1 MELYIDFSIQRNII
15 QFGTRN
21 TKESRVYMLFT
32 NKDIRKLIIPL
43 IIEQFLTVFVG
54 MADTV
59 MVSQTGEAAIS
70 AVSLVD
76 TVNVLLINIFAALAN
91 GGAVVAG
98 QFLGH
103 KNRKESCSVANQM
116 LVFAS
121 ICSVVVMAIAIGFH
135 NVLLHGIFGKVS
147 SDVMSAAKT
156 YLLITAL
163 SIPFI
168 AIYNAGA
175 ALFRA
180 MGNSK
185 VTMVVTFIMNT
196 INIIGN
202 AVLIFGFHMGVAG
215 VAIPTTVSRIIA
227 AIIIVVMLFNGERD
241 ISLKGCFKFK
251 LDGSI
256 IKKILYIGVPNG
268 LENSMFQLGK
278 IVVLSLVATFG
289 TPAIAA
295 NAVGNTI
302 AMFQIIPG
310 LAIGMAMLSVTA
322 QCVGAQ
328 DYDQVKYYN
337 KKLMK
342 IAYVTMILIN
352 IIVVAVLPILIKLYN
367 LGTEAAEITWWIV
380 IFHAICACLIW
391 PLSFCLPNTLRAA
404 NDVKFC
410 LVVSVISMWAV
421 RIAPSY
427 ILADNLGLG
436 VKGVW
441 IAMILDWCVRSVF
454 FGVHYRRGRWIPK
467 QYRKIGK
474 VN

>member
-1 MELYIDFSIQRNII
+1 
-15 QFGTRN
+15 
-21 TKESRVYMLFT
+21 MLFT
-32 NKDIRKLIIPL
+32 NKDIKRLIIPL
-43 IIEQFLTVFVG
+43 IVEQFLSVFVG

-91 GGAVVAG
+91 GGAIVAG

-103 KNRKESCSVANQM
+103 KNRKASCNVANQL
-116 LVFAS
+116 LVFATIS
-121 ICSVVVMAIAIGFH
+121 SVVIMVVTMVFH
-135 NVLLHGIFGKVS
+135 NALLHGVFGKIS
-147 SDVMSAAKT
+147 TEVMSAARI

-185 VTMVVTFIMNT
+185 ITMIVTLIMNA

-215 VAIPTTVSRIIA
+215 VAIPTTVSRFVA
-227 AIIIVVMLFNGERD
+227 AVIIVALLFNEKRD
-241 ISLKGCFKFK
+241 ITLKGFFKFK
-251 LDGSI
+251 LDGNI
-256 IKKILYIGVPNG
+256 VKKILYIGVPNG
-268 LENSMFQLGK
+268 LENSMFQFGK

-289 TPAIAA
+289 TSAIAA

-302 AMFQIIPG
+302 ALFQIIPG
-310 LAIGMAMLSVTA
+310 TAIGMAMLSVTA

-328 DYDQVKYYN
+328 DYEQVKYYH

-342 IAYVTMILIN
+342 IAYGAMILIN
-352 IIVVAVLPILIKLYN
+352 IVAIAILPFLIKLYN
-367 LGTEAAEITWWIV
+367 LGTEAAEIAEWII
-380 IFHAICACLIW
+380 IFHAVCACFIW
-391 PLSFCLPNTLRAA
+391 PLSFCVPNTLRAA

-410 LVVSVISMWAV
+410 LIVSVVSMWAV

-427 ILADNLGLG
+427 ILAKNFGLG
-436 VKGVW
+436 VKGIW
-441 IAMILDWCVRSVF
+441 IAMVLDWCVRSVLF
-454 FGVHYRRGRWIPK
+454 AIHYKREKWIPEYYK
-467 QYRKIGK
+467 KK
-474 VN
+474 VEI

>member
-1 MELYIDFSIQRNII
+1 
-15 QFGTRN
+15 
-21 TKESRVYMLFT
+21 MLFT
-32 NKDIRKLIIPL
+32 NKDLKKLIIPL
-43 IIEQFLTVFVG
+43 IIEQFLTVLVG

-76 TVNVLLINIFAALAN
+76 TVNVLLINIFAALAT

-103 KNRKESCSVANQM
+103 KNRQEACSVANQ
-116 LVFAS
+116 LLLFATIAS
-121 ICSVVVMAIAIGFH
+121 TAIMGLTIGFH
-135 NVLLHGIFGKVS
+135 NILLHRVFGKIS
-147 SDVMSAAKT
+147 SDVMSAARI

-180 MGNSK
+180 MGNSRI
-185 VTMVVTFIMNT
+185 TMIVTFIMNAV
-196 INIIGN
+196 NVAGN
-202 AVLIFGFHMGVAG
+202 AILIFGFHMGVAG
-215 VAIPTTVSRIIA
+215 VAIPTTVSRMIA
-227 AIIIVVMLFNGERD
+227 AAVIVAMLFNEKRD
-241 ISLKGCFKFK
+241 ITLKGHFKFK
-251 LDGSI
+251 LDGKI

-289 TPAIAA
+289 TSAIAA

-310 LAIGMAMLSVTA
+310 MAIGMAMVSVTA

-328 DYDQVKYYN
+328 DYDQVRYYN
-337 KKLMK
+337 KKLLK
-342 IAYVTMILIN
+342 IAYSAMILVN
-352 IIVVAVLPILIKLYN
+352 VIVIAILPFLIKLYN
-367 LGTEAAEITWWIV
+367 LGTEAAGITRWI
-380 IFHAICACLIW
+380 ITFHAICACLIW
-391 PLSFCLPNTLRAA
+391 PLSFSIPNTLRAA

-410 LVVSVISMWAV
+410 LVLSVISMWAV

-427 ILADNLGLG
+427 ILAGNLGLG

-441 IAMILDWCVRSVF
+441 MAMVMDWCVRAVF
-454 FGVHYRRGRWIPK
+454 FAIHYKREKWIPEKYRRKR
-467 QYRKIGK
+467 GK
-474 VN
+474 

>member
-1 MELYIDFSIQRNII
+1 
-15 QFGTRN
+15 
-21 TKESRVYMLFT
+21 MLFT

-43 IIEQFLTVFVG
+43 IIEQFLTVLVG
-54 MADTV
+54 MADTI
-59 MVSQTGEAAIS
+59 MVSQAGEAAIS

-76 TVNVLLINIFAALAN
+76 TVNVLLINVFTALAN

-103 KNRKESCSVANQM
+103 KNRNESCKVANQ
-116 LVFAS
+116 LLIFAS
-121 ICSVVVMAIAIGFH
+121 IFSTVVMVVMIGLH
-135 NVLLHGIFGKVS
+135 NLILHGAFGDIS
-147 SDVMSAAKT
+147 EDVMDSAKI

-185 VTMVVTFIMNT
+185 ITMVVTLIMNA
-196 INIIGN
+196 INVIGN
-202 AVLIFGFHMGVAG
+202 AILIFGLRMGVAG
-215 VAIPTTVSRIIA
+215 VAIPTTASRIIA
-227 AIIIVVMLFNGERD
+227 AMIIIALLFNEKRD
-241 ISLKGCFKFK
+241 ITLKGFFKCK
-251 LDGSI
+251 LELSVV
-256 IKKILYIGVPNG
+256 KKILYIGVPNG
-268 LENSMFQLGK
+268 LENSMFQFGK

-289 TPAIAA
+289 TSAIAA

-310 LAIGMAMLSVTA
+310 IAIGMAMVSVTA

-328 DYDQVKYYN
+328 DYEQVKYYN
-337 KKLMK
+337 KKLIK
-342 IAYVTMILIN
+342 IAYGAMLLIN
-352 IIVVAVLPILIKLYN
+352 AIVVAILPLILKLYN
-367 LGTEAAEITWWIV
+367 LGTEAAEITQWII

-391 PLSFCLPNTLRAA
+391 PLSFCIPNTLRAA

-410 LVVSVISMWAV
+410 MVVSIISMWVV

-427 ILADNLGLG
+427 VLAGNLGLG

-441 IAMILDWCVRSVF
+441 IGMILDWCVRSLF
-454 FGVHYRRGRWIPK
+454 FVIHYKREKWIPK
-467 QYRKIGK
+467 QYRKVTK
-474 VN
+474 NN

>member
-1 MELYIDFSIQRNII
+1 
-15 QFGTRN
+15 
-21 TKESRVYMLFT
+21 MLFT
-32 NKDIRKLIIPL
+32 NKDLKKLIIPL
-43 IIEQFLTVFVG
+43 IIEQFLTVLVG

-76 TVNVLLINIFAALAN
+76 TVNVLLINIFAALAT

-103 KNRKESCSVANQM
+103 KNRQEACSVANQ
-116 LVFAS
+116 LLLFATIAS
-121 ICSVVVMAIAIGFH
+121 TAIMGLTVGFH
-135 NVLLHGIFGKVS
+135 NILLHRVFGKIS
-147 SDVMSAAKT
+147 SDVMSAARI

-180 MGNSK
+180 MGNSRI
-185 VTMVVTFIMNT
+185 TMIVTFIMNAV
-196 INIIGN
+196 NVAGN
-202 AVLIFGFHMGVAG
+202 AILIFGFHMGVAG
-215 VAIPTTVSRIIA
+215 VAIPTTVSRMIA
-227 AIIIVVMLFNGERD
+227 AAVIVAMLFNEKRD
-241 ISLKGCFKFK
+241 ITLKGHFKFK
-251 LDGSI
+251 LDGKI

-289 TPAIAA
+289 TSAIAA

-310 LAIGMAMLSVTA
+310 MAIGMAMVSVTA

-328 DYDQVKYYN
+328 DYDQVRYYN
-337 KKLMK
+337 KKLLK
-342 IAYVTMILIN
+342 IAYSAMILVN
-352 IIVVAVLPILIKLYN
+352 VIVIAILPFLIKLYN
-367 LGTEAAEITWWIV
+367 LGTEAAGITRWI
-380 IFHAICACLIW
+380 ITFHAICACLIW
-391 PLSFCLPNTLRAA
+391 PLSFSIPNTLRAA

-410 LVVSVISMWAV
+410 LVLSVISMWAV

-427 ILADNLGLG
+427 ILAGNLGLG

-441 IAMILDWCVRSVF
+441 IAMVMDWCVRAVF
-454 FGVHYRRGRWIPK
+454 FAIHYKREKWIPEKYRRK
-467 QYRKIGK
+467 QGK
-474 VN
+474 

>member
-1 MELYIDFSIQRNII
+1 
-15 QFGTRN
+15 
-21 TKESRVYMLFT
+21 MLFT
-32 NKDIRKLIIPL
+32 NKDLKKLIIPL
-43 IIEQFLTVFVG
+43 IIEQFLTVLVG

-76 TVNVLLINIFAALAN
+76 TVNVLLINIFAALAT

-103 KNRKESCSVANQM
+103 KNRQEACSVANQ
-116 LVFAS
+116 LLLFATIAS
-121 ICSVVVMAIAIGFH
+121 TAIMGLTIGFH
-135 NVLLHGIFGKVS
+135 NILLHRVFGKIS
-147 SDVMSAAKT
+147 SDVMSAARI

-180 MGNSK
+180 MGNSRI
-185 VTMVVTFIMNT
+185 TMIVTFIMNAV
-196 INIIGN
+196 NVAGN
-202 AVLIFGFHMGVAG
+202 AILIFGFHMGVAG
-215 VAIPTTVSRIIA
+215 VAIPTTVSRMIA
-227 AIIIVVMLFNGERD
+227 AAVIVAMLFNEKRD
-241 ISLKGCFKFK
+241 ITLKGHFKIK
-251 LDGSI
+251 LDGKI

-289 TPAIAA
+289 TSAIAA

-310 LAIGMAMLSVTA
+310 MAIGMAMVSVTA

-328 DYDQVKYYN
+328 DYDQVRYYN
-337 KKLMK
+337 KKLLK
-342 IAYVTMILIN
+342 IAYLAMILVN
-352 IIVVAVLPILIKLYN
+352 VIVIAILPFLIKLYN
-367 LGTEAAEITWWIV
+367 LGTEAAGITRWI
-380 IFHAICACLIW
+380 ITFHAICACLIW
-391 PLSFCLPNTLRAA
+391 PLSFSIPNTLRAA

-410 LVVSVISMWAV
+410 LVLSVISMWAV

-427 ILADNLGLG
+427 ILAGNLGLG

-441 IAMILDWCVRSVF
+441 IAMVMDWCVRAVF
-454 FGVHYRRGRWIPK
+454 FAIHYKREKWIPEKYRRK
-467 QYRKIGK
+467 QGK
-474 VN
+474 

>member
-1 MELYIDFSIQRNII
+1 
-15 QFGTRN
+15 
-21 TKESRVYMLFT
+21 MLFT
-32 NKDIRKLIIPL
+32 NKDLKKLIIPL
-43 IIEQFLTVFVG
+43 IIEQFLTVLVG

-76 TVNVLLINIFAALAN
+76 TVNVLLINIFAALAT

-103 KNRKESCSVANQM
+103 KNREEACNVANQ
-116 LVFAS
+116 LLIFAIIS
-121 ICSVVVMAIAIGFH
+121 STVVMGLTIGFH
-135 NVLLHGIFGKVS
+135 NILLHGVFGKIS
-147 SDVMSAAKT
+147 SDVMSAARI

-163 SIPFI
+163 SVPFI

-180 MGNSK
+180 MGNSRI
-185 VTMVVTFIMNT
+185 TMIVTFIMNA
-196 INIIGN
+196 INVVGN
-202 AVLIFGFHMGVAG
+202 AILIFGFHMGVVG
-215 VAIPTTVSRIIA
+215 VALPTTVSRMIA
-227 AIIIVVMLFNGERD
+227 AVIIVAMLFNEKRD
-241 ISLKGCFKFK
+241 ITLKGYFKFK
-251 LDGSI
+251 LNGKI

-289 TPAIAA
+289 TSAIAA

-310 LAIGMAMLSVTA
+310 MAIGMAMVSVTA

-328 DYDQVKYYN
+328 DYEQVRYYN
-337 KKLMK
+337 KKLIK
-342 IAYVTMILIN
+342 IAYAAIIFVN
-352 IIVVAVLPILIKLYN
+352 IIVVAILPLLIKLYN
-367 LGTEAAEITWWIV
+367 LGVEAADIARWII
-380 IFHAICACLIW
+380 IFHAICACFIW
-391 PLSFCLPNTLRAA
+391 PLSFSIPNTLRAA

-410 LVVSVISMWAV
+410 LVLSAISMWAV

-436 VKGVW
+436 VKGIW
-441 IAMILDWCVRSVF
+441 IAMVMDWCVRAVF
-454 FGVHYRRGRWIPK
+454 FVIHYKKEKWIPEKYRRK
-467 QYRKIGK
+467 FGK
-474 VN
+474 

>member
-1 MELYIDFSIQRNII
+1 
-15 QFGTRN
+15 
-21 TKESRVYMLFT
+21 MLFT

-43 IIEQFLTVFVG
+43 IIEQFLTVLVG
-54 MADTV
+54 MADTI
-59 MVSQTGEAAIS
+59 MVSQAGEAAIS

-76 TVNVLLINIFAALAN
+76 TVNVLLINVFTALAN

-103 KNRKESCSVANQM
+103 KNRNESCKVANQ
-116 LVFAS
+116 LLIFAS
-121 ICSVVVMAIAIGFH
+121 IFSTVVMVFLIGLH
-135 NVLLHGIFGKVS
+135 NLILHGAFGDIS
-147 SDVMSAAKT
+147 EDVMDSAKI

-185 VTMVVTFIMNT
+185 ITMVVTLIMNA
-196 INIIGN
+196 INVIGN
-202 AVLIFGFHMGVAG
+202 AILIFGLRMGVAG

-227 AIIIVVMLFNGERD
+227 AMIIIALLFNEKRD
-241 ISLKGCFKFK
+241 ITLKGFFKCK
-251 LDGSI
+251 LELSVV
-256 IKKILYIGVPNG
+256 KKILYIGVPNG
-268 LENSMFQLGK
+268 LENSMFQFGK

-289 TPAIAA
+289 TSAIAA

-310 LAIGMAMLSVTA
+310 IAIGMAMVSVTA

-328 DYDQVKYYN
+328 DYEQVKYYN
-337 KKLMK
+337 KKLIK
-342 IAYVTMILIN
+342 IAYGAMLLIN
-352 IIVVAVLPILIKLYN
+352 AIVVAILPLILKLYN
-367 LGTEAAEITWWIV
+367 LGTEAAEITQWII

-391 PLSFCLPNTLRAA
+391 PVSFCLPNTLRAA

-427 ILADNLGLG
+427 VLAGNLGLG

-441 IAMILDWCVRSVF
+441 IGMILDWCVRSLF
-454 FGVHYRRGRWIPK
+454 FVIHYKREKWIPK
-467 QYRKIGK
+467 QYRKVTK
-474 VN
+474 NN

>member
-1 MELYIDFSIQRNII
+1 
-15 QFGTRN
+15 
-21 TKESRVYMLFT
+21 MLFT

-43 IIEQFLTVFVG
+43 IIEQFLTVLVG
-54 MADTV
+54 MADTI
-59 MVSQTGEAAIS
+59 MVSQAGEAAIS

-76 TVNVLLINIFAALAN
+76 TVNVLLINVFTALAN

-103 KNRKESCSVANQM
+103 KNRKESCKVANQ
-116 LVFAS
+116 LFVFAAIFS
-121 ICSVVVMAIAIGFH
+121 TIVMVGIIGFH
-135 NVLLHGIFGKVS
+135 NLILHGAFGEVS
-147 SDVMSAAKT
+147 VEVMSSAKI

-185 VTMVVTFIMNT
+185 VTMIVTLIMNA
-196 INIIGN
+196 INIAGN
-202 AVLIFGFHMGVAG
+202 AILIFGFHMGVAG
-215 VAIPTTVSRIIA
+215 VAIPTTVSRIVA
-227 AIIIVVMLFNGERD
+227 AVIIVTLLFNEKRD
-241 ISLKGCFKFK
+241 ITLKGFFKFK
-251 LDGSI
+251 LETSI
-256 IKKILYIGVPNG
+256 VKKILYIGVPNG
-268 LENSMFQLGK
+268 LENSMFQFGK

-289 TPAIAA
+289 TSAIAA

-310 LAIGMAMLSVTA
+310 MAIGMAMVSVTA

-328 DYDQVKYYN
+328 DYEQVKYYN
-337 KKLMK
+337 KKLIK
-342 IAYVTMILIN
+342 IAYGTMLLIN
-352 IIVVAVLPILIKLYN
+352 AIVVAILPLIIKLYN
-367 LGTEAAEITWWIV
+367 LGTEAAEITQWII

-391 PLSFCLPNTLRAA
+391 PLSFCIPNTLRAA

-410 LVVSVISMWAV
+410 MVVSIISMWVV

-427 ILADNLGLG
+427 VLAGNLGLG

-441 IAMILDWCVRSVF
+441 IGMILDWCARSIF
-454 FGVHYRRGRWIPK
+454 FVIHYKREKWIPE
-467 QYRKIGK
+467 QYRKVTKRIDNVK
-474 VN
+474 

>member
-1 MELYIDFSIQRNII
+1 
-15 QFGTRN
+15 
-21 TKESRVYMLFT
+21 MLFT
-32 NKDIRKLIIPL
+32 NKDIKKLIIPL
-43 IIEQFLTVFVG
+43 IIEQFLSVFVG

-103 KNRKESCSVANQM
+103 KNREESCKVSNQL
-116 LVFAS
+116 LVFATIS
-121 ICSVVVMAIAIGFH
+121 STVVMAVTLGFH
-135 NVLLHGIFGKVS
+135 NILLHGVFGKVND
-147 SDVMSAAKT
+147 DVMSAAKT
-156 YLLITAL
+156 YLFITAL

-185 VTMVVTFIMNT
+185 ITMIVTFIMNS
-196 INIIGN
+196 INIVGN
-202 AVLIFGFHMGVAG
+202 AILIFGFHMGVAG
-215 VAIPTTVSRIIA
+215 VAIPTTISRIVA
-227 AIIIVVMLFNGERD
+227 AVIIVALLFNETRD
-241 ISLKGCFKFK
+241 ITLKGFFKFK
-251 LDGSI
+251 LEGSVV
-256 IKKILYIGVPNG
+256 KKILYIGVPNG

-289 TPAIAA
+289 TSAIAA

-310 LAIGMAMLSVTA
+310 LAIGMAMVSVTA

-328 DYDQVKYYN
+328 DYEQVKYYN
-337 KKLMK
+337 KKLVK
-342 IAYVTMILIN
+342 IAYGAMVLIN
-352 IIVVAVLPILIKLYN
+352 VIVVAILPLLIKLYN
-367 LGTEAAEITWWIV
+367 LGTEAAEITQWII
-380 IFHAICACLIW
+380 IFHAICACFIW

-441 IAMILDWCVRSVF
+441 IAMILDWCVRSIF
-454 FGVHYRRGRWIPK
+454 FVIHYKREKWIPE
-467 QYRKIGK
+467 QFRGK
-474 VN
+474 KA

>member
-1 MELYIDFSIQRNII
+1 
-15 QFGTRN
+15 
-21 TKESRVYMLFT
+21 MLFT
-32 NKDIRKLIIPL
+32 NKDIKKLIIPL
-43 IIEQFLTVFVG
+43 IIEQFLSVFVG

-103 KNRKESCSVANQM
+103 KNREESCKVANQL
-116 LVFAS
+116 LVFATIS
-121 ICSVVVMAIAIGFH
+121 STVVMAVTLGFH
-135 NVLLHGIFGKVS
+135 NILLHGVFGKVND
-147 SDVMSAAKT
+147 DVMSAAKT
-156 YLLITAL
+156 YLFITAL

-185 VTMVVTFIMNT
+185 ITMIVTFIMNS
-196 INIIGN
+196 INIVGN
-202 AVLIFGFHMGVAG
+202 AILIFGFHMGVAG
-215 VAIPTTVSRIIA
+215 VAIPTTISRIVA
-227 AIIIVVMLFNGERD
+227 AVIIVALLFNETRD
-241 ISLKGCFKFK
+241 ITLKGFFKFK
-251 LDGSI
+251 LEGSVV
-256 IKKILYIGVPNG
+256 KKILYIGVPNG

-289 TPAIAA
+289 TSAIAA

-310 LAIGMAMLSVTA
+310 LAIGMAMVSVTA

-328 DYDQVKYYN
+328 DYEQVKYYN
-337 KKLMK
+337 KKLVK
-342 IAYVTMILIN
+342 IAYGAMVLIN
-352 IIVVAVLPILIKLYN
+352 VIVVAILPLLIKLYN
-367 LGTEAAEITWWIV
+367 LGTEAAEITQWII
-380 IFHAICACLIW
+380 IFHAICACFIW

-454 FGVHYRRGRWIPK
+454 FVIHYKREKWIPE
-467 QYRKIGK
+467 QFRGK
-474 VN
+474 KA

>member
-1 MELYIDFSIQRNII
+1 
-15 QFGTRN
+15 
-21 TKESRVYMLFT
+21 MLFT
-32 NKDIRKLIIPL
+32 NKDLKKLIIPL
-43 IIEQFLTVFVG
+43 IIEQFLTVLVG

-76 TVNVLLINIFAALAN
+76 TVNVLLINIFAALAT

-103 KNRKESCSVANQM
+103 KNRQEACSVANQ
-116 LVFAS
+116 LLLFATIAS
-121 ICSVVVMAIAIGFH
+121 TAIMGLTVGFH
-135 NVLLHGIFGKVS
+135 NILLHRVFGKIS
-147 SDVMSAAKT
+147 SDVMSAARI

-180 MGNSK
+180 MGNSRI
-185 VTMVVTFIMNT
+185 TMIVTFIMNAV
-196 INIIGN
+196 NVAGN
-202 AVLIFGFHMGVAG
+202 AILIFGFHMGVAG
-215 VAIPTTVSRIIA
+215 VAIPTTVSRMIA
-227 AIIIVVMLFNGERD
+227 AAVIVAMLFNEKRD
-241 ISLKGCFKFK
+241 ITLKGHFKFK
-251 LDGSI
+251 LDGKI

-268 LENSMFQLGK
+268 LENSTFQLGK

-289 TPAIAA
+289 TSAIAA

-310 LAIGMAMLSVTA
+310 MAIGMAMVSVTA

-328 DYDQVKYYN
+328 DYDQVRYYN
-337 KKLMK
+337 KKLLK
-342 IAYVTMILIN
+342 IAYSAMILVN
-352 IIVVAVLPILIKLYN
+352 VIVIAILPFLIKLYN
-367 LGTEAAEITWWIV
+367 LGTEAAGITRWI
-380 IFHAICACLIW
+380 ITFHAICACLIW
-391 PLSFCLPNTLRAA
+391 PLSFSIPNTLRAA

-410 LVVSVISMWAV
+410 LVLSVISMWAV

-427 ILADNLGLG
+427 ILAGNLGLG

-441 IAMILDWCVRSVF
+441 IAMVMDWCVRAVF
-454 FGVHYRRGRWIPK
+454 FAIHYKREKWIPEKYRRK
-467 QYRKIGK
+467 QGK
-474 VN
+474 